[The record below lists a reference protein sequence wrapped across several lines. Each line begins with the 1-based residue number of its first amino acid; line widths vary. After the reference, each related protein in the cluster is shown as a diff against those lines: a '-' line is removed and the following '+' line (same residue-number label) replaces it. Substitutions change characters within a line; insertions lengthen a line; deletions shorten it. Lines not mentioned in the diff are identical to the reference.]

1 MFLKF
6 DGWHLLNTDTFESV
20 NGDFPAENV
29 VDTRGAAW
37 AQHWALARKHAIHQ
51 FLHGETREVSLD
63 VTFWKDHLLDMNA
76 ERQLSTLL
84 GFLAIDRLF
93 GRPPILEF
101 WIGNSFLSMKC
112 ILVAASVKHERP
124 TKLGAMKQARVSL
137 TLQQFEPYDEK
148 ELQNFDTR
156 YHIARQGDTYEM
168 LTHREYGDPMLGV
181 EIRKRHPSMPLAPT
195 IGSVVKLPSV
205 QGVRR
210 VRIAPSSIPFA
221 HLEARSSKERSLFA
235 SVLAA
240 RSLSKF
246 STVLAA

>member
-29 VDTRGAAW
+29 VDNRGAAW
-37 AQHWALARKHAIHQ
+37 AEHWALARKYSIQQ

-63 VTFWKDHLLDMNA
+63 VTFWKDHLLDMAA

-84 GFLAIDRLF
+84 GFLERDRLY

-112 ILVAASVKHERP
+112 ILVSASVKHERP
-124 TKLGAMKQARVSL
+124 TKLGAMKQARVSISL
-137 TLQQFEPYDEK
+137 RQFEPYDEK
-148 ELQNFDTR
+148 ELANFDTR
-156 YHIARQGDTYEM
+156 YHISRQGDTYEM
-168 LTHREYGDPMLGV
+168 LTQREYGDPMLGV
-181 EIRKRHPSMPLAPT
+181 EIRRRHPSMPLAPT

-221 HLEARSSKERSLFA
+221 NLDARSSNERSLFA

-240 RSLSKF
+240 RSLPKF
-246 STVLAA
+246 STVLTA